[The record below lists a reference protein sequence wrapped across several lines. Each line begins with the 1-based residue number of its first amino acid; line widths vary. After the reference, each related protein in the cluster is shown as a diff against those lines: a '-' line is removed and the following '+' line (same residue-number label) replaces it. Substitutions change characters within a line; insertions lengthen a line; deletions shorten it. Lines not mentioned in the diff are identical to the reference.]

1 MFVVVSYDVTSDRRR
16 NRISR
21 TLLDYGTR
29 VQYSVFECNLTANQ
43 LSELEQRLLKVY
55 DEAEDTIR
63 IYRLCEGCF
72 KQVEAYGKGKVT
84 EDEEV
89 YIV

>member
-29 VQYSVFECNLTANQ
+29 VQYSVFECNLTAKQ

-63 IYRLCEGCF
+63 IYRLCKGCL
-72 KQVEAYGKGKVT
+72 KAVRAHGRGKVT

>member
-1 MFVVVSYDVTSDRRR
+1 MFVVVSYDVTNDRRR
-16 NRISR
+16 NRISK

-29 VQYSVFECNLTANQ
+29 VQYSVFECNLTASQ

-63 IYRLCEGCF
+63 IYRLCAGCL
-72 KQVEAYGKGKVT
+72 KTVRAYGRGKVT